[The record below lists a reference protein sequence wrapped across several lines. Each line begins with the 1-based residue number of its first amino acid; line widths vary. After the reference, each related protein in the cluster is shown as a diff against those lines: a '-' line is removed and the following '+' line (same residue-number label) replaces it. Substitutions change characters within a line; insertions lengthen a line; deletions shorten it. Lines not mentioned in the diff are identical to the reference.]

1 MVEATKVMMES
12 LMVTP
17 EVHFSNLVISPNF
30 TLYIVVTTS
39 VVHSL

>member
-1 MVEATKVMMES
+1 MVEATKAMMES

-17 EVHFSNLVISPNF
+17 EVHFSNLVIFTNF